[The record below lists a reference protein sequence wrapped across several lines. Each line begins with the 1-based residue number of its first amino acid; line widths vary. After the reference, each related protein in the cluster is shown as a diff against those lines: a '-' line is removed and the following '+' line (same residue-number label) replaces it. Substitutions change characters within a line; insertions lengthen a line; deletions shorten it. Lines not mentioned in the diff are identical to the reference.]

1 MLIVRIILALLLSLF
16 VVLFALYF
24 QALDRIGHAR
34 MQRRLGPPLLQGFYD
49 FFKLLGKENITP
61 RRAVGWIFNGA
72 PVLALAAGLM
82 IFLYIP
88 MGSVPAVLSGR
99 GDMITVLYLITLS
112 SISLAMAAFASGS
125 PIATIGAQREIVL
138 MMSFEIPT
146 AIIVSSIAWLASRAG
161 VPGAPFALSTYNV
174 SSPWSMVGWS
184 GFIGLLCFLFSA
196 LMITPGESGTGL
208 MDIAEAKTE
217 ILEGMTVEFSG
228 VNLALVNLSIT
239 VRSLAF
245 SALMVALFF
254 PGSLFAGSL
263 PKAVGYVV
271 DFFWFWLKVLAAA
284 LVGVTYLR
292 SVFGRLK
299 IWQAARFYWGY
310 VGLLSLAGM
319 ILITVEIMLH

>member
-1 MLIVRIILALLLSLF
+1 MLILKIIFVIPLSLF
-16 VVLFALYF
+16 IVFFALYF

-34 MQRRLGPPLLQGFYD
+34 MQRRLGPPLLQGVYD

-61 RRAVGWIFNGA
+61 RYAIGWMFNGA
-72 PVLALAAGLM
+72 PVLALITGLM

-112 SISLAMAAFASGS
+112 SISLTMAAFASGS
-125 PIATIGAQREIVL
+125 PIAVIGAQREIVL

-146 AIIVSSIAWLASRAG
+146 AVIVSSIAWLARRTG
-161 VPGAPFALSTYNV
+161 VAGAPFALSTYNI

-208 MDIAEAKTE
+208 MDITEAKTE

-228 VNLALVNLSIT
+228 VNLALVNLAVT

-245 SALMVALFF
+245 SALIVSLFF

-263 PKAVGYVV
+263 PKTMGYVV
-271 DFFWFWLKVLAAA
+271 DFLWFWLKVLATA
-284 LVGVTYLR
+284 LFGVTYLR
-292 SVFGRLK
+292 SIFGRLK